1 MSRTKFNVDKDKDKR
16 TYNGIVFDSI
26 LEMRYFRDVILPK
39 VESGEIVDYELQKPY
54 ELQPKFIK
62 NGKTVQAIKYV
73 ADFVVTYADGRV
85 EIIDTKGMPDSVA
98 KIKRKMFWYLYPDA
112 DYKWMSY
119 SAMDSGWNEYEY
131 IQAQRKLRKA
141 QKDSKKEKM
150 NG

>member
-1 MSRTKFNVDKDKDKR
+1 MSRTKFNVYKDRYKR
-16 TYNGIVFDSI
+16 TCNVIVFDSI

-73 ADFVVTYADGRV
+73 ADFVVTYADGQI

-98 KIKRKMFWYLYPDA
+98 KIKRKMFWYLYPDS
-112 DYKWMSY
+112 DYIWMAY
-119 SAMDSGWNEYEY
+119 NLKCGGWVEYEVVEK
-131 IQAQRKLRKA
+131 ARREKNRNERK
-141 QKDSKKEKM
+141 E
-150 NG
+150 